1 MTAIEY
7 VRGLFGQEDEILTG
21 VRQSIVDRGM
31 PTISVSPEVGHYL
44 TMLVKMIGAKH
55 VLEIGALGGYS
66 GICLAR
72 GLGADGSLT
81 SLELEADYAELA
93 HENLKKAGFGDQV
106 QYRLGEALSS
116 LEQLEQEGA
125 KFDLFFIDADKV
137 NYLNYYNYALKLA
150 NPGALIIGDNVL
162 QSGRVYDP
170 ENDGE
175 NTLAIRAFNETIA
188 TDERVDSMLLP
199 IGDGLSVTR
208 VK

>member
-7 VRGLFGQEDEILTG
+7 VRGLFGQEDEMLTS

-31 PTISVSPEVGHYL
+31 PTISVSPEVGKFL
-44 TMLVKMIGAKH
+44 TMLVKMNGAKN

-72 GLGADGSLT
+72 GLEEDGTLT
-81 SLELEADYAELA
+81 SLELEAEYAELA
-93 HENLKKAGFGDQV
+93 HENLKKAGFGDKV
-106 QYRLGEALSS
+106 SYRLGEALTS
-116 LEQLEQEGA
+116 LEQLGAEGA

-137 NYLNYYNYALKLA
+137 NYLNYYNWALKLA
-150 NPGALIIGDNVL
+150 NPGALIVGDNVL
-162 QSGRVYDP
+162 QSGRVFDP
-170 ENDGE
+170 ENDAE
-175 NTLAIRAFNETIA
+175 NTLAIRAFNEQIA
-188 TDERVDSMLLP
+188 ADDRVDSMLLP